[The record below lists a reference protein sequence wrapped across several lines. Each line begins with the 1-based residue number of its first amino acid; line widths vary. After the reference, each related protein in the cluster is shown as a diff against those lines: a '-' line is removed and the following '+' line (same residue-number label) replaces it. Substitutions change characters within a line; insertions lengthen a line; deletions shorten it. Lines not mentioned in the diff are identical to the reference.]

1 MLEQLE
7 TVYRDRLQLEQ
18 TTDDEAKRLLSII
31 DDLRWYAS
39 RIDIGRWNEMPRPNK
54 WSFEQ
59 NLWRLTKQ
67 AKSANSQGSIPVC
80 YLIDCGKKCVG
91 QASEIIA
98 LFEYSDID
106 S

>member
-7 TVYRDRLQLEQ
+7 TAYKAIIELEAPPNEFAQRL
-18 TTDDEAKRLLSII
+18 IVVVH
-31 DDLRWYAS
+31 DLRWYAD
-39 RIDIGRWNEMPRPNK
+39 RLGPDRWYKLPRSNK

-67 AKSANSQGSIPVC
+67 AKTAVESIPNDIE

-91 QASEIIA
+91 LASETFI
-98 LFEYSDID
+98 LLEQNS
-106 S
+106 